1 MRDTVLQDALIMK
14 ELFFFVH
21 LFFSYCYNFQAF
33 IFRFNPGTGFAFNMF
48 TDVTMRAGDKTFFG
62 EKEKIK

>member
-1 MRDTVLQDALIMK
+1 MK

-48 TDVTMRAGDKTFFG
+48 TAVTMRAGDKTFFG